1 MKAMAT
7 EIDYQKDI
15 LEYAEKRCAE
25 LFKDALA
32 AGINPAEDQD
42 YQTDYQDHVWA
53 VTDEYLGDFIPV
65 ETMQKIIDQLEYNF
79 GTSYADFD
87 LPYSE
92 PENDDQEIAN
102 MHYALGILVQR
113 CVEEG
118 FSAAYYNSLD

>member
-1 MKAMAT
+1 M
-7 EIDYQKDI
+7 DNVVDFQKDI

-42 YQTDYQDHVWA
+42 YLTDYQDQVW
-53 VTDEYLGDFIPV
+53 VVSEEYLGDFIPV
-65 ETMQKIIDQLEYNF
+65 ETMQRIIDQLEYNY

-87 LPYSE
+87 LPFSE
-92 PENDDQEIAN
+92 PEDEDQEIAN
-102 MHYALGILVQR
+102 MHYTLGTMVQR

-118 FSAAYYNSLD
+118 FSSAYYKSLD

>member
-1 MKAMAT
+1 MDT

-25 LFKDALA
+25 LFKDALED
-32 AGINPAEDQD
+32 GIEPAEDPLYLQEA
-42 YQTDYQDHVWA
+42 QA

-65 ETMQKIIDQLEYNF
+65 ETMQQIIDQLEYNY
-79 GTSYADFD
+79 GESYAAYN
-87 LPYSE
+87 LPYDE
-92 PENDDQEIAN
+92 PEDEDQEIAN
-102 MHYALGILVQR
+102 MHCVLNTVVQR